1 MENTQPVKKYS
12 TNGSPK
18 PKASSPKDNKLSQE
32 RKTPA
37 RNHSSGQ
44 RACVMVYKE
53 PWHAFPGLCRHLSS
67 IAPIPSPSIPQGS
80 RAALGVLAFHMS
92 VSPPINHSSVEHI
105 PETRKGDLLTNPAY
119 PTYTDLTP
127 SHLWVR
133 GESDPVCASL
143 YLLAEGN
150 HGGWGGRER
159 HRGYW
164 QFPKWNKRVWG
175 AISRWILGR
184 LWIRHVKGAGRS
196 WPPVYLSSWEHALS
210 SRLCNRI
217 H

>member
-143 YLLAEGN
+143 YLLAEGS
-150 HGGWGGRER
+150 HGGWGGAGKGTE
-159 HRGYW
+159 
-164 QFPKWNKRVWG
+164 
-175 AISRWILGR
+175 AIGNFQNGTNGCGVPLVDGF
-184 LWIRHVKGAGRS
+184 
-196 WPPVYLSSWEHALS
+196 WEGS
-210 SRLCNRI
+210 G
-217 H
+217 